1 MRVNAGVGAAI
12 VAAFAVVLGLTA
24 CGAPTPAPTDG
35 RISIVASTDVYGD
48 LAQQVGGDLVTV
60 TSILDDP
67 AQDPHSF
74 EANPRV
80 QLALS
85 TAAVVIVN
93 GGGYDDWATT
103 LVAGAHNPNA
113 VLLNAVDISGFDQHP
128 ASGRF
133 NEHVFYDLPTMR
145 AVAARLAA
153 ALSTIAPARA
163 SEFAANASTF
173 TTSLTALEGREKVI
187 ASASAGRGAAITEPV
202 PLYMLQACGLTD
214 VTPPAFSAAIEDG
227 TDVSPLVLENTLALF
242 ADHTAALLAYN
253 AQTTG
258 PQTDQVV
265 AAAKA
270 AGVPV
275 VPVTETIPAGDSY
288 VSWMTANL
296 DAIQAA
302 LA

>member
-1 MRVNAGVGAAI
+1 VSV
-12 VAAFAVVLGLTA
+12 
-24 CGAPTPAPTDG
+24 
-35 RISIVASTDVYGD
+35 VASTDVYGD
-48 LAQQVGGDLVTV
+48 IAKQVGGDLVTV

-85 TAAVVIVN
+85 TAAVVIEN
-93 GGGYDDWATT
+93 GGGYDDWADT
-103 LVAGAHNPNA
+103 LLAGAHNPKA
-113 VLLNAVDISGFDQHP
+113 VVLNAVDISGFDQSP
-128 ASGRF
+128 STGSL
-133 NEHVFYDLPTMR
+133 NEHVFYDLPTMS
-145 AVAARLAA
+145 ALADQLSA
-153 ALSTIAPARA
+153 ALSSIAPAHARD
-163 SEFAANASTF
+163 FAAKAAAFDASL
-173 TTSLTALEGREKVI
+173 SGLEAREKVI
-187 ASASAGRGAAITEPV
+187 AAAASGRGAAITEPV
-202 PLYMLQACGLTD
+202 PLYMLQACGLRN
-214 VTPPAFSAAIEDG
+214 VTPPAFSKAIEDG
-227 TDVSPLVLENTLALF
+227 TDVSPLDLQATLALF
-242 ADHTAALLAYN
+242 PNHTAALLAYN

-288 VSWMTANL
+288 LSWMTANL

-302 LA
+302 LK